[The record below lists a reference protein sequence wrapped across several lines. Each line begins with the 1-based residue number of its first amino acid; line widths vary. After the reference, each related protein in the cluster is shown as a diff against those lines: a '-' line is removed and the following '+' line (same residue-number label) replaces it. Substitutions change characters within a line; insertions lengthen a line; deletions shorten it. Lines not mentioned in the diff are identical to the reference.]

1 MGVLTST
8 TKTPHRSADLDW
20 LLVSAVLL
28 VVGGGLLLWAGG
40 QVASL
45 LTGNGF
51 AAGPVTAGARALL
64 AHRDNPAATWDSAMP
79 DPPAYWWITATVTSL
94 LIALGVLGFV
104 KVRGGVRRRGRLSE
118 MATRPGMATS
128 RDIKAAVGP
137 KRLRR
142 SAPELRPTLTG
153 RIAPRE
159 LGWCWGTARGV
170 GVWTS
175 VRDSVVLLG
184 PSGAGKGVY
193 VVNNRILDAPGAV
206 VATST
211 RPDVLSVTITHRR
224 TAGPVAVIATDGSM
238 DGLPEIVRWSP
249 IQGCRDGRI
258 AAARAQVLAAGSSSG
273 VEDASFW
280 QGWTEKVI
288 KFLLHAA
295 AWSGTGIDDLW
306 RWSQSAIAARSAL
319 AVLQDLDGRDT
330 GTGQRVEPGWADTLT
345 QVVEGDDKFRGNV
358 WAGVGKA
365 LAGLDLYSVRR
376 RFDPRPGENFDP
388 TGFLAD
394 RGTLYLLAE
403 ADDPASRLLQCL
415 VADITRTAKDLADHS
430 PKSRLDPPLT
440 LVLDEIA
447 NWAPLP
453 ALPTYVS
460 AYGGSGVV
468 TIAVIQSRAQMA
480 RSWGSDA
487 AKAIWDSATITGIL
501 GGVTD
506 AENLRDFAAIAGD
519 RDETSWQASTGK
531 SDGLLGLGSGRSYS
545 EQTRTRAVLT
555 TGEIRGLPE
564 GTMLMFYKGLDPMLV
579 RMTAYYR
586 RKDRKAL
593 LAGRAGIEARI
604 SGSGSAGPVVAEPAE
619 ET

>member
-1 MGVLTST
+1 MLIPKA
-8 TKTPHRSADLDW
+8 KTPNRPADLDW
-20 LLVSAVLL
+20 AVTGIVLL
-28 VVGGGLLLWAGG
+28 VVAGCLLLWLGG
-40 QVASL
+40 QAASL
-45 LTGNGF
+45 LSGNGF
-51 AAGPVTAGARALL
+51 AAGPVTSGARALL
-64 AHRDNPAATWDSAMP
+64 ADRDHPAAAWDSAMP
-79 DPPAYWWITATVTSL
+79 DAPAYWWITTISIAALVALTV
-94 LIALGVLGFV
+94 AAVV
-104 KVRGGVRRRGRLSE
+104 KVRGGTRRRSHLAE
-118 MATRPGMATS
+118 MESRPGMATA
-128 RDIKAAVGP
+128 RAIRAAVGP

-142 SAPELRPTLTG
+142 SAPELRPTLDG
-153 RIAPRE
+153 RISPRE

-170 GVWTS
+170 SVWTS

-193 VVNNRILDAPGAV
+193 VVNNRILDAPAAV

-211 RPDVLSVTITHRR
+211 RPDVLSVTISQRR
-224 TAGPVAVIATDGSM
+224 QVGPVAVIATDGSM

-288 KFLLHAA
+288 KTLLHAA
-295 AWSGTGIDDLW
+295 AWSNTGIDDLW
-306 RWSQSAIAARSAL
+306 RWSQSAVAARSAL
-319 AVLQDLDGRDT
+319 AALQDLDGRDT
-330 GTGQRVEPGWADTLT
+330 GSGERVEPGWADTLA

-358 WAGVGKA
+358 WAGVGKS
-365 LAGLDLYSVRR
+365 LAGLDLHSVRR
-376 RFDPRPGENFDP
+376 RFDPCPGDNFDP
-388 TGFLAD
+388 TAFLAS

-430 PKSRLDPPLT
+430 PRSRLDPPLT

-531 SDGLLGLGSGRSYS
+531 GDGLLGLGSGRSYS

-586 RKDRKAL
+586 RKDRTAL
-593 LAGRAGIEARI
+593 LAGREEVESTITRTA
-604 SGSGSAGPVVAEPAE
+604 SAEPVVAEPPE
-619 ET
+619 EN

>member
-1 MGVLTST
+1 MSP
-8 TKTPHRSADLDW
+8 KTNTDNRSADLDW
-20 LLVSAVLL
+20 VVTGAVLF
-28 VVGGGLLLWAGG
+28 VGAGGLLLWLGG
-40 QVASL
+40 QVASV

-51 AAGPVTAGARALL
+51 AAGPVTAGALAIL
-64 AHRDNPAATWDSAMP
+64 AHREDPAAAWHSVMP
-79 DPPAYWWITATVTSL
+79 AASTYWWINVVAIGSLVAVTV
-94 LIALGVLGFV
+94 VVVV
-104 KVRGGVRRRGRLSE
+104 KVRGGARRRGLVAELES
-118 MATRPGMATS
+118 RPGMAAS
-128 RDIKAAVGP
+128 REIRAAVGAG
-137 KRLRR
+137 RLRR
-142 SAPELRPTLTG
+142 SASELRPSLAG
-153 RIAPRE
+153 RIMPRD

-170 GVWTS
+170 AVWTS

-211 RPDVLSVTITHRR
+211 RPDVLSVTITQRR
-224 TAGPVAVIATDGSM
+224 AIGPVAVMATDGSM
-238 DGLPEIVRWSP
+238 DGLPEVVRWSP
-249 IQGCRDGRI
+249 IQGCRDGRV

-288 KFLLHAA
+288 KTLLHAA
-295 AWSGTGIDDLW
+295 AWSNTGIDDLW
-306 RWSQSAIAARSAL
+306 RWSQSAVAARSAL
-319 AVLQDLDGRDT
+319 AVLYDLEGRDA
-330 GTGQRVEPGWADTLT
+330 GAGGRIEPGWADTLA
-345 QVVEGDDKFRGNV
+345 QVVDGDDKFRGNV

-376 RFDPRPGENFDP
+376 RFDPRPRENFDAR
-388 TGFLAD
+388 TFLATN
-394 RGTLYLLAE
+394 GTLYLLAE

-430 PKSRLDPPLT
+430 ARSRLDPPLT

-519 RDETSWQASTGK
+519 RDETSWQASTGNGE
-531 SDGLLGLGSGRSYS
+531 GLLGLGSARSFS

-564 GTMLMFYKGLDPMLV
+564 GTMLMFYKAVDPMLV

-586 RKDRKAL
+586 RRDRKVL
-593 LAGRAGIEARI
+593 LAGRDDVESIITR
-604 SGSGSAGPVVAEPAE
+604 SSAAAAFVAEPAE
-619 ET
+619 EG

>member
-1 MGVLTST
+1 MLTPK
-8 TKTPHRSADLDW
+8 TKTSNRPADLDW
-20 LLVSAVLL
+20 AVAGTVLP
-28 VVGGGLLLWAGG
+28 VGGGCLLLWLGG
-40 QVASL
+40 QAASL

-51 AAGPVTAGARALL
+51 AAGPVTAGARALF
-64 AHRDNPAATWDSAMP
+64 ADRNNPGDGWDSAMP
-79 DPPAYWWITATVTSL
+79 DAQAYWWITAVT
-94 LIALGVLGFV
+94 ITAIVAAAVLAVIGL
-104 KVRGGVRRRGRLSE
+104 RGRSRHRKLLAE
-118 MATRPGMATS
+118 MEGRPGMAVS
-128 RDIKAAVGP
+128 RAIRAAVGP

-153 RIAPRE
+153 RITPRE

-170 GVWTS
+170 RVWTS

-206 VATST
+206 IATST
-211 RPDVLSVTITHRR
+211 RPDVLSVTISQRR
-224 TAGPVAVIATDGSM
+224 LVGPVAVIATDGSM
-238 DGLPEIVRWSP
+238 DGLHEIVRWSP
-249 IQGCRDGRI
+249 IQGCRDGRV

-288 KFLLHAA
+288 KILLHAA
-295 AWSGTGIDDLW
+295 AWSNSSVDDLW
-306 RWSQSAIAARSAL
+306 RWSQSAVAARSAL
-319 AVLQDLDGRDT
+319 AVLQDLDGRDFNA
-330 GTGQRVEPGWADTLT
+330 GERVEPGWPDTLA

-388 TGFLAD
+388 TEFLAD

-415 VADITRTAKDLADHS
+415 VADITRSAKDLADHS
-430 PKSRLDPPLT
+430 AKSRLDPPLT

-531 SDGLLGLGSGRSYS
+531 DGGLLGLGASRSYS

-564 GTMLMFYKGLDPMLV
+564 GTMLMFYKGLDPILV

-593 LAGRAGIEARI
+593 LAGRQDVESGIMRTA
-604 SGSGSAGPVVAEPAE
+604 AAVPVVAEPAE
-619 ET
+619 ES